1 MATWDR
7 DYTVVPGQLFACL
20 SIVGPDRPQRSDEF
34 AIKIRG
40 CFGGQDEAKRHAA
53 RLQKEDAT
61 FDVYVVDM
69 FQWLVIP
76 PKDAEIET
84 NYAEE
89 KLQEMMTAYSE
100 NQAQARRLF
109 EDRKKDM
116 MAKPLP
122 GIEEMQYIKPG
133 DENSKYYSK
142 PDEPPIPHPADI
154 LEDLKK
160 EFPDKT
166 IEELVTMADKKVADE
181 IKERQE
187 KREVDEAK
195 EAGPSGEGSACAAT
209 GI

>member
-1 MATWDR
+1 M
-7 DYTVVPGQLFACL
+7 
-20 SIVGPDRPQRSDEF
+20 GPECPQKTDKF
-34 AIKIRG
+34 GIKIRG